1 MIPSVAHILG
11 GDPPRVWSFIVT
23 IFGDLAREDDRYI
36 SSRTINRL
44 TAEIG
49 VKPEATRVALHRLR
63 KEDWLESAKF
73 GRESHYRLTN
83 KGRKLS
89 REAAPRIYSMSTD
102 RPVWLALY
110 DPTLATPD
118 GLRILSGMS
127 VVAHEQDGAMN
138 IAIDQ
143 PLPQWML
150 DRLVVKEVQ
159 SAVGHLCQRLQSM
172 PPVASDAP
180 ALDRIVLRLSI
191 VHEWRRIILRLPDVP
206 DPVLG
211 QGIALQ
217 DVRHTVHGL
226 LSSLSDVAL
235 DHISNMDAHKP

>member
-36 SSRTINRL
+36 SSRTLNRL

-89 REAAPRIYSMSTD
+89 RAAAPRIYGDTFDLPLWM
-102 RPVWLALY
+102 ALY
-110 DPTLATPD
+110 DPAAVAPD
-118 GLRILSGMS
+118 GLRILSGVS
-127 VVAHEQDGAMN
+127 LVAQEEKGAMN
-138 IAIDQ
+138 I
-143 PLPQWML
+143 PLDHPIPQWMV
-150 DRLVVKEVQ
+150 DRLVDQ
-159 SAVGHLCQRLQSM
+159 DAQVGAKNLLQRLQTM
-172 PPVASDAP
+172 AQISDLSC
-180 ALDRIVLRLSI
+180 LDRMVLRLSI
-191 VHEWRRIILRLPDVP
+191 VHEWRRIILRVPNVP
-206 DPVLG
+206 DQVLG
-211 QGIALQ
+211 NGIALRDLRQ
-217 DVRHTVHGL
+217 AVQRFLDL
-226 LSSLSDVAL
+226 LSDVSL
-235 DHISNMDAHKP
+235 DNADDI